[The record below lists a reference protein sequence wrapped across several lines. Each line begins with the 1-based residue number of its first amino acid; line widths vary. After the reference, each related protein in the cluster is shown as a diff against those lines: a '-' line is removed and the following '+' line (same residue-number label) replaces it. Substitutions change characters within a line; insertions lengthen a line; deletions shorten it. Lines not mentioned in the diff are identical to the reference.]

1 MLLAA
6 ALLAALAAI
15 AVAAAAWRQTS
26 RARQELQVARNRLA
40 RIDEHPPLGEPHG
53 TFGAEALRRE
63 VRVSFEA
70 QAKRDDRAALA
81 QLLVDFRD
89 LAGAEEAIFWR
100 WYPDRDSLAPA
111 VWSSETTRPAFF
123 SITEWAPL
131 VQWSAEGGVIQT
143 VGQDEVVHVGA
154 APVRRGDTLMGVL
167 SLTHRTGLGWNRT
180 SLRDWLPRLADQ
192 LGTVQELVDLRR
204 RYGRHMRQGQAL
216 LDAVQRLQGGKT
228 GEGLARAL
236 CETAINVSGARGVA
250 LVRWNAD
257 AESGELS
264 FATEGTGLRFPTAID
279 GGSIVAEACRVGT
292 VQVLEDARTATLARA
307 LYGVPRNVPEPG
319 SVGIIPLAKD
329 GRTLGALV
337 LESADVTGDSKGL
350 SIEDARPLTVLGAV
364 VAGQLELVWQFAEVD
379 KRARTDPLTG
389 LWNRH
394 HFGEQLQRTLNEAD
408 RYDAPVSLVLVDID
422 HFKRVNDTW
431 GHEAGDSVLK
441 QVARILQD
449 GVRAVDICV
458 RYGGEEIAMLL
469 PKTDSDHAVE
479 VAERLRARIAAQP
492 VRHGRS
498 EIPVTASFGVATY
511 PETVKVRDQL
521 FPASD
526 KALYIA
532 KHEGRNRVRAKP
544 ATKGRATS

>member
-15 AVAAAAWRQTS
+15 AVAVAAMRQS
-26 RARQELQVARNRLA
+26 ARARRELDSARTRLA
-40 RIDEHPPLGEPHG
+40 RMDSALPHAEQHSAV
-53 TFGAEALRRE
+53 GAKALRRD
-63 VRVSFEA
+63 VRVSFEVSEA
-70 QAKRDDRAALA
+70 RADRAVIV
-81 QLLVDFRD
+81 QLLIDFRD
-89 LAGAEEAIFWR
+89 VSGAEEAIFWR
-100 WYPDRDSLAPA
+100 WMPERDSLAPA
-111 VWSSETTRPAFF
+111 VWSSEGTRPSFF

-131 VQWSAEGGVIQT
+131 VQWSAEGGVVQT
-143 VGQDEVVHVGA
+143 IGHEEIVHVGA
-154 APVRRGDTLMGVL
+154 APIRRGETLMGVL
-167 SLTHRTGLGWNRT
+167 SLTHRTGLGWGRN

-192 LGTVQELVDLRR
+192 LGTVQELVDVRR

-216 LDAVQRLQGGKT
+216 LDAVQRLQGHNT
-228 GEGLARAL
+228 GEGLARAF
-236 CETAINVSGARGVA
+236 CETALDVSGARA
-250 LVRWNAD
+250 ASLVRWSSETD
-257 AESGELS
+257 SGELA
-264 FATEGTGLRFPTAID
+264 FATEATGLRAPSQID
-279 GGSIVAEACRVGT
+279 SGSIVAEACRSGKL
-292 VQVLEDARTATLARA
+292 QVLEDSRTASLGRG
-307 LYGVPRNVPEPG
+307 LYGVPRVIQEPG
-319 SVGIIPLAKD
+319 SVAIVPLVKD

-337 LESADVTGDSKGL
+337 LEAADVKAL
-350 SIEDARPLTVLGAV
+350 SAEESRPLTVLGAV
-364 VAGQLELVWQFAEVD
+364 VASSLELVWQFAEVD
-379 KRARTDPLTG
+379 RRARTDPLTG

-408 RYDAPVSLVLVDID
+408 RYDTQVSLVLVDID

-469 PKTDSDHAVE
+469 AQTDSEHAVE
-479 VAERLRARIAAQP
+479 VAERLRAKIAAQP
-492 VRHGRS
+492 IRHGGA

-544 ATKGRATS
+544 ASKGRTTG